1 MKVGR
6 NSRKVLF
13 HLPEVLQTGEEPL
26 VDVGHL
32 PNLLYAVSTR
42 ESGMN
47 GENALV
53 RRIDEL
59 LIDIFYNIVLLE
71 L

>member
-1 MKVGR
+1 M
-6 NSRKVLF
+6 
-13 HLPEVLQTGEEPL
+13 QTAEEPL

-32 PNLLYAVSTR
+32 PDLLYAISTR

-59 LIDIFYNIVLLE
+59 LIDVFYNIGLLE